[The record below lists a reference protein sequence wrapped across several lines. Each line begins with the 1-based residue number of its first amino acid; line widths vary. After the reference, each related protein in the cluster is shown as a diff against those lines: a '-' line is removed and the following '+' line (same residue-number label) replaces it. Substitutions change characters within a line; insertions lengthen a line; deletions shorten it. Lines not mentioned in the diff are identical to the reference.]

1 VNTRDFDDENI
12 CGLGCDNDLDLNG
25 NGRWKEIEREREN
38 TCSDKTIFY
47 FNLCVSMALFSFLPS
62 ASMSKEKKI

>member
-1 VNTRDFDDENI
+1 MRIYV
-12 CGLGCDNDLDLNG
+12 DLDVTMTWTSMEMEDG
-25 NGRWKEIEREREN
+25 KKEREREN